1 MTEKPQFHG
10 SDLELIEQYYHIP
23 KEQIIS
29 FSANVNPLGISPAFR
44 QSMTD
49 HIDVITSYPDRAYKD
64 LKEALSAYCG
74 CPADHILPGSGVT
87 ELLSRFIRE
96 IRPKKALLVNPT
108 YSEYER
114 EIKLSGGLL
123 HSFQL
128 EEEKEF
134 SLDIPALLSRLSQGY
149 DLLILCNPNNP
160 TGSAL
165 KQEELVRIFS
175 FCQKEHIYVLVDET
189 YIEFAADVEALTSV
203 SLTGQFDNIFVLRG
217 VSKFFASPGL
227 RLGYAVTGNK
237 DLKDRIINSQNPW
250 GINSLAAACAPAM
263 FADHDYIERTKQF
276 TATERER
283 LLQVLRKEPFLHV
296 YEPIANFILIKILKD
311 GVTSGAVFEHAIQSG
326 LMLRDCSTFPGLEEK
341 FIRFCFCLPE
351 QNDKLVGKILEAIH
365 GTENK

>member
-1 MTEKPQFHG
+1 MTEKPKFHG

-44 QSMTD
+44 QSMLD
-49 HIDVITSYPDRAYKD
+49 HIDIVTSYPDRAYTK
-64 LKEALSAYCG
+64 LKEALSQYCG

-96 IRPKKALLVNPT
+96 IQPKKALLINPT

-114 EIKLSGGLL
+114 EIQLSGGELY
-123 HSFQL
+123 SFQL
-128 EEEKEF
+128 KEELDF
-134 SLDIPALLSRLSQGY
+134 RLDITALLDCLSDSY

-165 KQEELVRIFS
+165 NQKELSQIFS
-175 FCQKEHIYVLVDET
+175 FCAEKNIYVLVDET

-203 SLTGQFDNIFVLRG
+203 SLTEKFDNIFVLRG

-237 DLKDRIINSQNPW
+237 SWKERIVNSQNPW

-263 FADHDYIERTKQF
+263 FNDKDYISKTRQF
-276 TATERER
+276 TATERDR
-283 LLQVLRKEPFLHV
+283 LMAILKKEPALHV
-296 YEPIANFILIKILKD
+296 YEPSANFILIKLLKE
-311 GVTSGAVFEHAIQSG
+311 GVTSGQVFEHAIQSG

-351 QNDKLVGKILEAIH
+351 QNDLLVEKILEVV
-365 GTENK
+365 N